1 MLGVD
6 QVGLRFN
13 AEVVKEPGRLQKTG
27 LLTRTCRDLRA
38 IIKYRRGALRRRI
51 LLLRVQMLLS
61 LAGS

>member
-27 LLTRTCRDLRA
+27 RKTRQIRN
-38 IIKYRRGALRRRI
+38 
-51 LLLRVQMLLS
+51 
-61 LAGS
+61 